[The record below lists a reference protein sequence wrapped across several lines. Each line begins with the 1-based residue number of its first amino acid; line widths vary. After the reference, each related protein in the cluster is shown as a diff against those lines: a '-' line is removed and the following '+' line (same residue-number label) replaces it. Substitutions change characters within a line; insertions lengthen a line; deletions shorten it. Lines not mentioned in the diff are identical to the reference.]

1 MIPNSNITNIDG
13 YSITNHVCGE
23 RTVAFQYGFGNPI
36 VNNFTTTTTTTTIEL
51 KGDCMAAFLMYLLY
65 SYTHLLSIVFYMSVK
80 IRSQGK
86 YLFQVIVLL
95 SESLF
100 KSLIINPTH
109 GGAYRSCD
117 YSSV

>member
-36 VNNFTTTTTTTTIEL
+36 VNNFTTTTTIEL

-65 SYTHLLSIVFYMSVK
+65 SYTHLLSIVFYMSVN

>member
-1 MIPNSNITNIDG
+1 MIPNTNITNIDG

-23 RTVAFQYGFGNPI
+23 RTVAFRYGFRNPI
-36 VNNFTTTTTTTTIEL
+36 VNNFTTTTTTIEL
-51 KGDCMAAFLMYLLY
+51 KGNCMAAFLMYLLY
-65 SYTHLLSIVFYMSVK
+65 SYTHLLSIVFYMSVN

-109 GGAYRSCD
+109 GGAYRSCN

>member
-1 MIPNSNITNIDG
+1 MKPNPNITNIDG
-13 YSITNHVCGE
+13 YSIANHVCGE
-23 RTVAFQYGFGNPI
+23 RTVAFHYGFGNPI
-36 VNNFTTTTTTTTIEL
+36 VNNFTTTTTTTIEL

-117 YSSV
+117 YNSV